1 MMYNECIL
9 HFMHV
14 KDPSS
19 SKAELILIFFF
30 YTLGITKLLQCYL
43 PTYVIVKIYLHSVSP
58 LTHSLFFCQ
67 MHCSLLKGNITKEND
82 KFLSFFI
89 KKHFIIPNVFAF
101 FSAEKLV
108 SYIERIVVNFLYTK
122 LQIFP
127 SLVIFKLS
135 FKLGTLIFEVYQV

>member
-1 MMYNECIL
+1 
-9 HFMHV
+9 MHV

-43 PTYVIVKIYLHSVSP
+43 VTNVIVKIHLHSVSP
-58 LTHSLFFCQ
+58 LIHSLLFCQ

-82 KFLSFFI
+82 NFLSFFI
-89 KKHFIIPNVFAF
+89 KKHFIIPNVFVF
-101 FSAEKLV
+101 LSAEKPV
-108 SYIERIVVNFLYTK
+108 SCIERIVVNFLYTK

-127 SLVIFKLS
+127 SLVVFKLS
-135 FKLGTLIFEVYQV
+135 FKLSTLILEVYQV

>member
-1 MMYNECIL
+1 MR
-9 HFMHV
+9 V

-19 SKAELILIFFF
+19 SKAELILISFF
-30 YTLGITKLLQCYL
+30 YTPGITKPLQCYL
-43 PTYVIVKIYLHSVSP
+43 TTDVIVKIYLHSVSP
-58 LTHSLFFCQ
+58 LTRSLLLCQ

-89 KKHFIIPNVFAF
+89 KKHFIIPNVFVF
-101 FSAEKLV
+101 LSAETLV
-108 SYIERIVVNFLYTK
+108 SCRERIVVNFLYTK

-135 FKLGTLIFEVYQV
+135 FKLGTLIFEIHQV

>member
-1 MMYNECIL
+1 MR
-9 HFMHV
+9 V

-30 YTLGITKLLQCYL
+30 STPGITKPLQCYL
-43 PTYVIVKIYLHSVSP
+43 ATDVIVKIYLHSVSP
-58 LTHSLFFCQ
+58 LTLSLLFCQ
-67 MHCSLLKGNITKEND
+67 MHCSLLKGSITKEND

-89 KKHFIIPNVFAF
+89 KKHFIIPNVFVF
-101 FSAEKLV
+101 LSAEKLV
-108 SYIERIVVNFLYTK
+108 SFIERIIVNFLYTK
-122 LQIFP
+122 RQIFP